1 MADILK
7 SLGFDFTILIAQM
20 ILFIALWIVMSR
32 LFWNPYLAHI
42 LGRDKGIKDAY
53 HQVEATRAEMEQLR
67 ADYQARLSD
76 IEAEARGRIQT
87 AIKEAQTER
96 ERITSESRAI
106 SEAAIKQGIA
116 EMEAEKSQAMHDMH
130 QRIVGM
136 ALGAAGKALGV
147 AANPAILRTAIE
159 QRIARN

>member
-7 SLGFDFTILIAQM
+7 SLGFDFQIFLAQM
-20 ILFIALWIVMSR
+20 VLFIVLWNVMAT
-32 LFWNPYLAHI
+32 LFWKPYLAHI

-53 HQVEATRAEMEQLR
+53 HQVEATRAEMERLR
-67 ADYQARLSD
+67 SDYQARLAD

-96 ERITSESRAI
+96 ERIIAESRAT
-106 SEAAIKQGIA
+106 SEAAIKQGVA
-116 EMEAEKSQAMHDMH
+116 EMDTEKTQAMQDMQ

-136 ALGAAGKALGV
+136 ALGAAGKALGNV
-147 AANPAILRTAIE
+147 ANPATLRTAIE